1 MDFLLDRPDGV
12 TVRELRNLLSQ
23 VPETKEDGTPAYVFL
38 NCGNLQTSP
47 LKIATLDEDDDLLLI
62 PEFWQAVMEDLETWE
77 EFSA

>member
-1 MDFLLDRPDGV
+1 MDFIADSPDGI

-62 PEFWQAVMEDLETWE
+62 PEFWQVVMEDLGSWE
-77 EFSA
+77 DFVE

>member
-1 MDFLLDRPDGV
+1 MDFIADSPDGI

-62 PEFWQAVMEDLETWE
+62 PEFWQAVMEDLGSWE
-77 EFSA
+77 DFVG

>member
-62 PEFWQAVMEDLETWE
+62 PEFWQAVMEDLGSWE
-77 EFSA
+77 DFVE